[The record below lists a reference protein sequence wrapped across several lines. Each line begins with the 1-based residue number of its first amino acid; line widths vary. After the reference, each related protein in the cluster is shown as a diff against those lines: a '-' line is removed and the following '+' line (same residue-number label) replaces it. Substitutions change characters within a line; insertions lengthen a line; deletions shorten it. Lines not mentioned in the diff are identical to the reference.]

1 MFDKLGMIKKKICIP
16 GEPFIEDKI
25 AVDLFKY
32 IDAKPLTEKPT
43 LEIAL
48 KITFYVIAIILAVV
62 GNFIVILILL
72 LNKRMRTTTNILILN
87 LAVSDCLVG
96 LFCMWIHLGN
106 EISPQYPFNAFFCK
120 ANTFV
125 QVTIVT
131 SSVLTLTIISIERFF
146 AIVFPL
152 KGKLSARTTGISIVI
167 SWIVSI
173 AVASPH
179 LIIRKYNEVQWKN
192 RKEIWCDQNW
202 PKIYKDKNCATE
214 EPIKKIYYAVSGI
227 VMYFVPIC
235 VMVFAYSI
243 IAIKLMRRKSPG
255 SLVGTTTMLQD
266 RARRKVIKMLLMVFI
281 TFVICWTPQQVMLL
295 WAAYE
300 KKENIPEYINT
311 IKYIAVFAAYFNSSI
326 NPILYGGFNENFR
339 RGFKE
344 AFKCLLLRKRNR
356 VNPFAAQTG
365 RTIVDSRQG
374 DSAGQIGNSQT

>member
-1 MFDKLGMIKKKICIP
+1 
-16 GEPFIEDKI
+16 
-25 AVDLFKY
+25 
-32 IDAKPLTEKPT
+32 
-43 LEIAL
+43 
-48 KITFYVIAIILAVV
+48 
-62 GNFIVILILL
+62 
-72 LNKRMRTTTNILILN
+72 
-87 LAVSDCLVG
+87 
-96 LFCMWIHLGN
+96 
-106 EISPQYPFNAFFCK
+106 
-120 ANTFV
+120 
-125 QVTIVT
+125 
-131 SSVLTLTIISIERFF
+131 
-146 AIVFPL
+146 
-152 KGKLSARTTGISIVI
+152 
-167 SWIVSI
+167 
-173 AVASPH
+173 
-179 LIIRKYNEVQWKN
+179 
-192 RKEIWCDQNW
+192 
-202 PKIYKDKNCATE
+202 
-214 EPIKKIYYAVSGI
+214 
-227 VMYFVPIC
+227 MYFVPIC